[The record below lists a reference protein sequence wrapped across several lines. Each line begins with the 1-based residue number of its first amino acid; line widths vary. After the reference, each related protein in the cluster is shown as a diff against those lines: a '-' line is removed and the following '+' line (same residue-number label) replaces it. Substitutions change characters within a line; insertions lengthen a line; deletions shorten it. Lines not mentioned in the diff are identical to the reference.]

1 VSTHATPML
10 TPPDR
15 LRDRIAQLIFPR
27 IGSNMMPTISV
38 EDDAARIEELMDR
51 YPIGGL
57 CLFNGDRIRTP
68 QTLTRLQSRSRFPL
82 LIATDMERG
91 LGQQL
96 KGATVFPHA
105 MAFQATA
112 AEDEALLEASARVAA
127 REALAAGLHI
137 SFSPVADINSNPANP
152 IISTRAYGT
161 TPETVSRLLAAYMRG
176 CQAEGLFATAKHFPG
191 HGDTDVDSHEAL
203 PVVDRNRA
211 SLEELEFIPFR
222 KAIEQGVSLIM
233 TAHVSYPGLDASG
246 LEATRSKRIL
256 RDVLRRDL
264 GFKGVVISDSL
275 LMAGAGQR
283 EEHPGEMAAAL
294 IEAGVDVLLDIKDVP
309 ATVDYL
315 VDAVTS
321 GRLDERLVDQAFE
334 RVWGLKVRFA
344 ARFGKGAFV
353 DPSLA
358 VPFKEIGAEAH
369 RALAD
374 RVADASIQVAIGNPD
389 TLRLPAPRLGQKGP
403 LCFLVR
409 PHTTYNDP
417 TQAPLET
424 AFLRAFPDGEY
435 IEINPESVDDDLEPL
450 LDRASR
456 HSAIIVAAIVKPAA
470 WHKFGLLTFQKQF
483 IRDLADRYPV
493 WLVALGSPLLLA
505 DFQDVPAGICVYSD
519 VEPSMKALVRFLK
532 ARESDQPVVP
542 GAILP

>member
-1 VSTHATPML
+1 ML
-10 TPPDR
+10 TPPER
-15 LRDRIAQLIFPR
+15 LRDRISQLIFPR
-27 IGSNMMPTISV
+27 IGSNMKPSISV
-38 EDDAARIEELMDR
+38 EEDAQRIEALMDEF
-51 YPIGGL
+51 PIGGL

-105 MAFQATA
+105 MAFQAA
-112 AEDEALLEASARVAA
+112 GDQDESLLEASARAAA

-161 TPETVSRLLAAYMRG
+161 TPNTVSRLLSAYMRG
-176 CQAEGLFATAKHFPG
+176 CQQEGLFTTAKHFPG

-203 PVVDRNRA
+203 PVVDKNRSA
-211 SLEELEFIPFR
+211 MEALELAPFH
-222 KAIEQGVSLIM
+222 KAIENGVSLMM
-233 TAHVSYPGLDASG
+233 TAHVSYPELDPSG
-246 LEATRSKRIL
+246 VEATRSAPIL
-256 RDVLRRDL
+256 RSLLRRDM

-275 LMAGAGQR
+275 LMEGAGTR

-294 IEAGVDVLLDIKDVP
+294 LEAGIDILLDIKDVP
-309 ATVDYL
+309 ATVEYL
-315 VDAVTS
+315 VAAVTS
-321 GRLDERLVDQAFE
+321 GRLDESIIDAALE

-358 VPFKEIGAEAH
+358 VPYQEIGCDEH
-369 RALAD
+369 RKLAD
-374 RVADASIQVAIGNPD
+374 RIAEASIQVAIGD
-389 TLRLPAPRLGQKGP
+389 ESSLRLPTPRMGQKGP

-424 AFLRAFPDGEY
+424 AFMRAFPDGGY
-435 IEINPESVDDDLEPL
+435 IEINPESEGDDLSPL
-450 LDRASR
+450 IEEASN
-456 HSAIIVAAIVKPAA
+456 HSAVIVAAVVKPAA
-470 WHKFGLLTFQKQF
+470 WHKFGLLPFQKAF
-483 IRDLADRYPV
+483 IRELADHTPI
-493 WLVALGSPLLLA
+493 WLAALGSPLLLA

-519 VEPSMKALVRFLK
+519 VEPSMKALVRFL
-532 ARESDQPVVP
+532 ESRIAEPSP
-542 GAILP
+542 FSNAGLP